1 MNQTQVSPGGEKDLY
16 QSEMAASSD
25 TSDPLAN
32 LSPYQR
38 YVRRRQ
44 QRETMVFTIIG
55 SVMAGLLVLSILVG
69 FGILPFPFFN
79 DFKQAPQY
87 AQAGDVPC
95 PTSQKAVPLDK
106 MEVHVVNG
114 TDVSGLAGKVA
125 AGLKERGIPVK
136 DIGNITTGSYE
147 GNVQIITGPTGVNV
161 AYTLARAFEDAEI
174 VLDPRP
180 TSDVTVTIGSRYSDM
195 VTPEKF
201 KGIAQKDLEEIDG
214 CKLVQIA

>member
-1 MNQTQVSPGGEKDLY
+1 MNKTQVSPGGEKDLQ
-16 QSEMAASSD
+16 QSEMVTSP
-25 TSDPLAN
+25 TPSDPLAN

-55 SVMAGLLVLSILVG
+55 SVMAGLLVLSILIG

-95 PTSQKAVPLDK
+95 PTSEKAVPLDK
-106 MEVHVVNG
+106 MEIHVVNG

-125 AGLKERGIPVK
+125 EGLKERGIPVK
-136 DIGNITTGSYE
+136 DIGNITSGSYE

-161 AYTLARAFEDAEI
+161 AYTLARAFEEAEI
-174 VLDPRP
+174 ILDPRP

-195 VTPEKF
+195 VAPEKF
-201 KGIAQKDLEEIDG
+201 KGMVRKDLEEADG

>member
-147 GNVQIITGPTGVNV
+147 GNIQIITGPTGVNV

-201 KGIAQKDLEEIDG
+201 KGVAQKDLEEIDG

>member
-1 MNQTQVSPGGEKDLY
+1 
-16 QSEMAASSD
+16 
-25 TSDPLAN
+25 
-32 LSPYQR
+32 
-38 YVRRRQ
+38 
-44 QRETMVFTIIG
+44 
-55 SVMAGLLVLSILVG
+55 
-69 FGILPFPFFN
+69 
-79 DFKQAPQY
+79 
-87 AQAGDVPC
+87 
-95 PTSQKAVPLDK
+95 

-125 AGLKERGIPVK
+125 AELKERGIPVK

>member
-95 PTSQKAVPLDK
+95 PTSEKAVPLDK

-147 GNVQIITGPTGVNV
+147 GKVQIITGPTGVNV

>member
-1 MNQTQVSPGGEKDLY
+1 MNQTQVSPGGEKDL
-16 QSEMAASSD
+16 QQPEM
-25 TSDPLAN
+25 TTTPNTGDPLAN

-55 SVMAGLLVLSILVG
+55 SVMAGLLVLSILIG

-79 DFKQAPQY
+79 DFKKAPQC

-95 PTSQKAVPLDK
+95 PTSEKAVPLDK

-147 GNVQIITGPTGVNV
+147 GNIQIITGPTGVNV
-161 AYTLARAFEDAEI
+161 AYTLSRVFEDAEI

-201 KGIAQKDLEEIDG
+201 KGEVQKNLEERDG

>member
-147 GNVQIITGPTGVNV
+147 GNIQIITGPTGVNV

>member
-125 AGLKERGIPVK
+125 AELKERGIPVK
-136 DIGNITTGSYE
+136 DIGNITTVSYE

>member
-1 MNQTQVSPGGEKDLY
+1 MNQTQVSPNSGQDAKQPDMATNPEKV
-16 QSEMAASSD
+16 
-25 TSDPLAN
+25 DPLAD
-32 LSPYQR
+32 LTPYQR

-44 QRETMVFTIIG
+44 QR
-55 SVMAGLLVLSILVG
+55 GLLVLSILIG

-95 PTSQKAVPLDK
+95 PTSEKAVPLDK
-106 MEVHVVNG
+106 MEIHVVNG

-125 AGLKERGIPVK
+125 KGLKDRGVPVK
-136 DIGNITTGSYE
+136 DTGNISSGSYE
-147 GNVQIITGPTGVNV
+147 GNIRIVTGPTGVNV
-161 AYTLARAFEDAEI
+161 AYTLARAFEDAEVI
-174 VLDPRP
+174 LDPRP

-195 VTPEKF
+195 VSPEKF
-201 KGIAQKDLEEIDG
+201 QEEVHNDLEKMEG

>member
-55 SVMAGLLVLSILVG
+55 SVMAGLLVLSILIG

-147 GNVQIITGPTGVNV
+147 GSVQIITGPTGVNV

>member
-16 QSEMAASSD
+16 QSEIAASSD
-25 TSDPLAN
+25 TTDPLAN

-87 AQAGDVPC
+87 AQAGDIPC

-136 DIGNITTGSYE
+136 DIGNITSGSYE

>member
-25 TSDPLAN
+25 TTDPLAN

-95 PTSQKAVPLDK
+95 PTSEKAVPLDK

-201 KGIAQKDLEEIDG
+201 KGIAQKNLEEIDG

>member
-147 GNVQIITGPTGVNV
+147 GNVQIVTGPTGVNV
-161 AYTLARAFEDAEI
+161 AYTLARAFENAEI